1 MSYLRNILMLGSAL
15 ALVAC
20 GADDVASPGEGTLVT
35 PPSGGTPSPS
45 PSPSPSPTP
54 TPGGAAATCPT
65 GTIDRGVIANR
76 RNCELSGRISADTT
90 IQNLPGVIYS
100 LSGPVNVGTD
110 VGGAGDAAGGQRV
123 TLTIQPGVV
132 IFASQGNDYLVVNR
146 GSRINAVGT
155 ATQPIVFTARANVE
169 GTATDSSQGLW
180 GGIILLG
187 RAPISDCNTQVAG
200 GTVGCQQVI
209 EGTTS
214 SLYGGATADDS
225 SGTMRYVQIRYSG
238 FQIAPGNELQGLTL
252 GGVGSGTDLSF
263 IHVHNSSD
271 DGIEIFGGR
280 ARLRNV
286 VVTGADDDSID
297 TDLGWQGGIQFAL
310 AVHRDENNGDSMMEI
325 DSNNN
330 EDALPRQFGRI
341 ANFTFIQRGRA
352 QGDNAILVRGGADY
366 TFANGLVV
374 GPDFCLDI
382 DETGGTTTR
391 AADAALQD
399 QGPPSFRSVALA
411 CPTAFRDD
419 NNVTVA
425 AIQTIFGA
433 DANNRSTFTPT
444 LQNTFVNGA
453 SEAALTAFDAR
464 TLNTAAFGTSFFV
477 NANYVGAVRDAQ
489 DRWYEGWTCNA
500 AYASFGT
507 SSGNCTALPTS

>member
-1 MSYLRNILMLGSAL
+1 MRYVRSILMVGSAL
-15 ALVAC
+15 ALAAC
-20 GADDVASPGEGTLVT
+20 GADDIASPGEGTLVT
-35 PPSGGTPSPS
+35 PPPTGGT
-45 PSPSPSPTP
+45 PTP
-54 TPGGAAATCPT
+54 TPGGGGTPTPTPGQPAASCPA
-65 GTIDRGVIANR
+65 GTVDRGVIANR
-76 RNCELSGRISADTT
+76 RNCELSGRISADFTL
-90 IQNLPGVIYS
+90 QNLPGVIYS

-110 VGGAGDAAGGQRV
+110 IGGDGNAAGGQRV
-123 TLTIQPGVV
+123 TLTIQPGTV

-155 ATQPIVFTARANVE
+155 ATQPIIFTARANVE

-187 RAPISDCNTQVAG
+187 RAPISDCNAQVAG
-200 GTVGCQQVI
+200 GSVGCQQVI
-209 EGTTS
+209 EGTTG
-214 SLYGGATADDS
+214 SLYGGATADDN

-238 FQIAPGNELQGLTL
+238 FAIAPGNELQGLTL

-263 IHVHNSSD
+263 IQVHNSSD

-280 ARLRNV
+280 ARLKNL

-297 TDLGWQGGIQFAL
+297 TDLGWQGGIQFAI

-325 DSNNN
+325 DSNGN

-366 TFANGLVV
+366 TFANGVIV
-374 GPDFCLDI
+374 GPDFCVDI
-382 DETGGTTTR
+382 DETAGTTTR
-391 AADAALQD
+391 AADATLQD
-399 QGPPSFRSVALA
+399 QGPPVFRSVALA

-425 AIQTIFGA
+425 TIQALFAA
-433 DANNRSTFTPT
+433 DPNNRTSFTPT

-453 SEAALTAFDAR
+453 NEAAVPAFNVT
-464 TLNTAAFGTSFFV
+464 TLNTAGLTNFFV
-477 NANYVGAVRDAQ
+477 TANYIGAVRDAQ

-500 AYASFGT
+500 AYVSFGT
-507 SSGNCTALPTS
+507 TGANCTALPTS